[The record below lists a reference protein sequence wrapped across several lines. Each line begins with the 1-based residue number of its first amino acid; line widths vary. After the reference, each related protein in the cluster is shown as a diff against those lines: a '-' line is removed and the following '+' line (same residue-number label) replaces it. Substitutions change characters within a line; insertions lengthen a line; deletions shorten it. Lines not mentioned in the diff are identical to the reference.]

1 MSEYQCY
8 EFIAIDRQLT
18 PKETAALR
26 SISTRAEITATR
38 FWNEYEWGDLKA
50 DPGKLL
56 SRYFDAHL
64 YFANWGTHRFM
75 LRIPAANVDERVLRP
90 YFAGGAA
97 TLTKSGRQLVL
108 DFTSDTEEPEDEWY
122 EGGELAA
129 LVPLR
134 TDLLGGDLSAAYLGW
149 LLAVQLE
156 ELDDDATEPT
166 VPVGV
171 TKPSASLLAL
181 AEFLRL
187 DPDLL
192 RAGAEGAPSNAVE
205 AASLRRWLKGL
216 PPAEKDRW
224 LLRAAGPAHKSLG
237 AELATAHRKGSGP
250 PPRGTRRTVAQIR
263 KRATELREVRKREQA
278 SRATR
283 ARARAE
289 ATRQKRLNAL
299 ARQGDKPWD
308 RLDKLVDQ
316 KEYDEAVRLTTDLR
330 DLALKEGR
338 SPRFETRLLEL
349 RKRHPRR
356 RGYLDAVKRSL
367 GR

>member
-18 PKETAALR
+18 PKEMAALR
-26 SISTRAEITATR
+26 SISMRAEITATR

-75 LRIPAANVDERVLRP
+75 LRIPAANVDERLLRP
-90 YFAGGAA
+90 YFVGGAA
-97 TLTKSGRQLVL
+97 TLIKSGRQLVL

-122 EGGELAA
+122 EGGQLAA

-134 TDLLGGDLSAAYLGW
+134 TELLGGDLSAAYLGW

-156 ELDDDATEPT
+156 ELDDDAMEPT

-171 TKPSASLLAL
+171 AKPSGSLLAL

-205 AASLRRWLKGL
+205 AAS
-216 PPAEKDRW
+216 
-224 LLRAAGPAHKSLG
+224 
-237 AELATAHRKGSGP
+237 TKGSGP
-250 PPRGTRRTVAQIR
+250 PPRDSRRTVAQIR
-263 KRATELREVRKREQA
+263 KRATELHEVRKREEA

-283 ARARAE
+283 ARARVE

-316 KEYDEAVRLTTDLR
+316 KEYAEAVRLTINLR

-367 GR
+367 ER